1 MQTLLQEKKLVGWD
15 FKGVNTKYCT
25 HGLHTY
31 PAMMIPQIASG
42 LIELYGADSKTIF
55 DPFVGSGTTMV
66 EASLHNSFVEA
77 YGVDINPLALLI
89 AKVKTTKIDLN
100 MLEEEYLK
108 LLNRIRLN
116 KTKKFDKPD
125 FGNIGFWFKPS
136 VINDLNAIK
145 NCIGQIG
152 DKNIRDFFLVAF
164 SETVR
169 SVSNTRNGE
178 FKLYRIEESR
188 LKKFDP
194 NTIKKFKET
203 ADYYFAK
210 LKE

>member
-1 MQTLLQEKKLVGWD
+1 MYLVMQTLLQEKKLVGWD

-100 MLEEEYLK
+100 MLEE
-108 LLNRIRLN
+108 
-116 KTKKFDKPD
+116 
-125 FGNIGFWFKPS
+125 
-136 VINDLNAIK
+136 
-145 NCIGQIG
+145 
-152 DKNIRDFFLVAF
+152 
-164 SETVR
+164 
-169 SVSNTRNGE
+169 
-178 FKLYRIEESR
+178 
-188 LKKFDP
+188 
-194 NTIKKFKET
+194 
-203 ADYYFAK
+203 
-210 LKE
+210 